1 MQAELRL
8 VRRTM
13 CTLPW
18 LGLWL
23 LTSACAE
30 DLAAESTEAD
40 GLRVITSANLPGEFT
55 TRIDASDA
63 AAWVYLSLQ
72 SGEEVTPVD
81 PSASDEWDL
90 AFQRFHILTN
100 GGASGGGTTSVAV
113 LVGENF
119 ADVIGAPESGYVSD
133 QPDSDDDDT
142 VADSA
147 FAADDGWY
155 DYDPAT
161 NRLSPKQIVYVV
173 RTTAGV
179 HYKLALLDYYDQA
192 GTSAHPSFTWAELP
206 AP

>member
-1 MQAELRL
+1 
-8 VRRTM
+8 
-13 CTLPW
+13 

-30 DLAAESTEAD
+30 DLVAESTAAED
-40 GLRVITSANLPGEFT
+40 VRVITSANLPGEFT
-55 TRIDASDA
+55 TRINASDA
-63 AAWVYLSLQ
+63 EAWVYLSLR
-72 SGEEVTPVD
+72 SGNEVAPLD

-90 AFQRFHILTN
+90 AFQRFHIISN
-100 GGASGGGTTSVAV
+100 GGASGSGATSVAV
-113 LVGENF
+113 LVGESF
-119 ADVIGAPESGYVSD
+119 ADVSRAPESGYLSD

-161 NRLSPKQIVYVV
+161 NRLSPKQIVYVI
-173 RTTAGV
+173 RTTSGL
-179 HYKLALLDYYDQA
+179 HYKLSLLDYYDDA
-192 GTSAHPSFTWAELP
+192 GTSAQPSFTWAEVP

>member
-1 MQAELRL
+1 MYA
-8 VRRTM
+8 
-13 CTLPW
+13 LPW

-23 LTSACAE
+23 VTSACAE
-30 DLAAESTEAD
+30 DLVAESTEPESI
-40 GLRVITSANLPGEFT
+40 RVSTSANLPGEFT

-72 SGEEVTPVD
+72 SGEEVAPVD
-81 PSASDEWDL
+81 PSTSDEWDL
-90 AFQRFHILTN
+90 AFQRFHIITN
-100 GGASGGGTTSVAV
+100 GGVSGSGTTSVAA
-113 LVGENF
+113 LLGESF
-119 ADVIGAPESGYVSD
+119 TEVSAAPESGYVSD

-147 FAADDGWY
+147 FAVDDGWY

-173 RTTAGV
+173 RTTPGV
-179 HYKLALLDYYDQA
+179 HYKLALLDYYDDA
-192 GTSAHPSFTWAELP
+192 GTSAHPMFSWAEIP